1 MNFAVM
7 QPYLFPYLGYYQL
20 VNAVDTFI
28 FYDDVTYIKNG
39 YINRNNILVNGQAQ
53 RFTVPVPGASSNI
66 LIKDLNFD
74 ANVKKTLK
82 TISQNYAKAPY
93 FNEVYLIIEK
103 ILTSTERQVHTL
115 CSNSITSVFSYL
127 GIKNKQFKFSSELEY
142 SRDSAAADKLIAMAG
157 LLNSKHYINSPG
169 GKDLY
174 SKEYFSDKG
183 VNLSFIKMQSV
194 IYDQGKSEFVPYLSM
209 IDVLMWN
216 SKEQVIELLTKY
228 KLV

>member
-20 VNAVDTFI
+20 VYAVDTFI

-66 LIKDLNFD
+66 LIKALNFD

-82 TISQNYAKAPY
+82 TISQGYAKAPY
-93 FNEVYLIIEK
+93 FNDVYPIIEK

-115 CSNSITSVFSYL
+115 CANSITSVFSYL
-127 GIKNKQFKFSSELEY
+127 GINKQFKFSSELEY
-142 SRDSAAADKLIAMAG
+142 NRDLPAADKLIAMAG

-174 SKEYFSDKG
+174 SKEYFADKG
-183 VNLSFIKMQSV
+183 VNLSFIEMRSV
-194 IYDQGKSEFVPYLSM
+194 NYQQGKSEFVPYLSI

-216 SKEQVIELLTKY
+216 SKEQVKAFLREY
-228 KLV
+228 EVN

>member
-74 ANVKKTLK
+74 PNVKKTLK
-82 TISQNYAKAPY
+82 TISQGYAKAPY
-93 FNEVYLIIEK
+93 FNDVYPIIEK

-115 CSNSITSVFSYL
+115 CANSITSVFSYL
-127 GIKNKQFKFSSELEY
+127 GINKQFKFSSELEY
-142 SRDSAAADKLIAMAG
+142 NRDLPAADKLIAMAG

-169 GKDLY
+169 GKNLY
-174 SKEYFSDKG
+174 SKEYFADKG
-183 VNLSFIKMQSV
+183 VNLSFIEMRSV
-194 IYDQGKSEFVPYLSM
+194 NYQQGKSEFVPYLSI

-216 SKEQVIELLTKY
+216 SKEQVKALLREY
-228 KLV
+228 EVN

>member
-74 ANVKKTLK
+74 PNVKKTLK
-82 TISQNYAKAPY
+82 TISQSYVKAPY
-93 FNEVYLIIEK
+93 FNDVYPIIEK

-115 CSNSITSVFSYL
+115 CANSITSVFSYL
-127 GIKNKQFKFSSELEY
+127 GINKQFKFSSELEY
-142 SRDSAAADKLIAMAG
+142 NRDLPAADKLIAMAG

-169 GKDLY
+169 GKNLY

-183 VNLSFIKMQSV
+183 VNLSFIEMRSV
-194 IYDQGKSEFVPYLSM
+194 NYQQGKSEFVPYLSI

-216 SKEQVIELLTKY
+216 SKEQIEDLLAKFR
-228 KLV
+228 LV